1 MKTLENSVIRLRSI
15 ELKDLEF
22 LYDTENKV
30 EFWEISN
37 TLTPFS
43 KYVLEE
49 YIRNAHKDIFTT
61 KQVRFIIET
70 VKNKRIAG
78 MIDLFDYD
86 PINLRAGIGII
97 ITEHERRKAYASNS
111 LNLII
116 DYSFQI
122 LNINQ
127 LYCNI
132 SEDNIQSLELF
143 KKLGF
148 KISGKK
154 EQWINTGEGFKDVY
168 FLQLF
173 NE

>member
-1 MKTLENSVIRLRSI
+1 MKNNLVKLRALEPEDINFLFESENNPDIW
-15 ELKDLEF
+15 EL
-22 LYDTENKV
+22 
-30 EFWEISN
+30 SN

-43 KYVLEE
+43 KHILKE
-49 YIRNAHKDIFTT
+49 YIKNSRLDIFTA
-61 KQVRFIIET
+61 KQLRLAIET

-122 LNINQ
+122 LKINQ